1 MVFEISGTS
10 SYATIHYA
18 AADIG
23 TAFEQGW
30 SVAPAPVVEASG
42 MMLPP
47 WKNVLPKVDDAERAD
62 RARRVT
68 AM

>member
-1 MVFEISGTS
+1 MVF
-10 SYATIHYA
+10 
-18 AADIG
+18 
-23 TAFEQGW
+23 
-30 SVAPAPVVEASG
+30 VAPAPVVEASG

-47 WKNVLPKVDDAERAD
+47 WKNVLPKADEAE

>member
-1 MVFEISGTS
+1 
-10 SYATIHYA
+10 
-18 AADIG
+18 
-23 TAFEQGW
+23 
-30 SVAPAPVVEASG
+30 

-62 RARRVT
+62 SARRVT

>member
-1 MVFEISGTS
+1 
-10 SYATIHYA
+10 
-18 AADIG
+18 
-23 TAFEQGW
+23 
-30 SVAPAPVVEASG
+30 

-47 WKNVLPKVDDAERAD
+47 WKNVLPKVHDAERAD

>member
-1 MVFEISGTS
+1 
-10 SYATIHYA
+10 
-18 AADIG
+18 
-23 TAFEQGW
+23 
-30 SVAPAPVVEASG
+30 VVEASG

-47 WKNVLPKVDDAERAD
+47 WKNVLPKVDEAERAD